1 MISVGWPWRRTGEH
15 RVPGGGRSFLLWR
28 RSSQR
33 HSWSIDETAS
43 RTYLSQRSSRCIP
56 CFCKKNLRST
66 GSSPCARDDAS
77 LLAAAH
83 ERWRPTAA
91 HLVSRFLAAEHFA
104 VRSEKRA
111 GAAVPA
117 AIAAFISESRND
129 AGDQEL
135 SSVDGPHPRVVI
147 RRQARGFAEKRLAAG
162 VADDIVRDIT
172 LDCLVRIREGRWT
185 LPHADLG
192 NCLRESVRRRAA
204 GCVRLDYVG
213 DVPFNVACRPVQ

>member
-1 MISVGWPWRRTGEH
+1 M
-15 RVPGGGRSFLLWR
+15 
-28 RSSQR
+28 
-33 HSWSIDETAS
+33 
-43 RTYLSQRSSRCIP
+43 
-56 CFCKKNLRST
+56 
-66 GSSPCARDDAS
+66 
-77 LLAAAH
+77 
-83 ERWRPTAA
+83 
-91 HLVSRFLAAEHFA
+91 SRFLAAEHFA

-135 SSVDGPHPRVVI
+135 SGVDGPHPRAVI
-147 RRQARGFAEKRLAAG
+147 RRQARAFADKRLAAG
-162 VADDIVRDIT
+162 VADDIVQDIT
-172 LDCLVRIREGRWT
+172 LDCLLRIREGRWT